1 MLSDAVSSATKKRS
15 SSLGTNRLLKKASC
29 LFQNTKT
36 KKCDF
41 YFFLRNQRLTSRRF
55 RQDIHALVA
64 GGRNSVNFNSL
75 LKRLCGSQNV
85 LVRREAARS
94 ATAAAVV
101 RKYNA
106 GAERRCTGLIWPRP
120 RAVRHTSTARGNFST
135 SLDSF
140 ERSGH
145 SWASLSGCRTTP
157 GKVFRTSQSSA
168 RVIQPPW
175 RGPSISTSG
184 LLRKPAVVPVCLRH
198 LMVEHWYCWRY
209 LVHSLALV

>member
-106 GAERRCTGLIWPRP
+106 GAERRC
-120 RAVRHTSTARGNFST
+120 
-135 SLDSF
+135 
-140 ERSGH
+140 
-145 SWASLSGCRTTP
+145 
-157 GKVFRTSQSSA
+157 
-168 RVIQPPW
+168 
-175 RGPSISTSG
+175 PSISRSG
-184 LLRKPAVVPVCLRH
+184 LLRKPAVVPVCLPALDGRA
-198 LMVEHWYCWRY
+198 
-209 LVHSLALV
+209 LVLLALFGSQSGFSLNGLKRT